1 MDNLEHEQETDQEYI
16 DSYNAG
22 YLIGKYSPEIR
33 DLLVPVKGDGQKFEA
48 FTSGMEQYSL
58 EQTNDRTIIEKP
70 KDNLPDFLKKHG
82 SDNVSFKDKEPN
94 RDIEPER

>member
-58 EQTNDRTIIEKP
+58 EEANKTAIEKP

-82 SDNVSFKDKEPN
+82 SDRTSSNEREPD